1 MNAAPT
7 HVAFDGFTLERA
19 TGDLWKG
26 DMRRRLQQQPLQI
39 LDELLAAPG
48 QLVTRERLI
57 ARLWP
62 KGVVDFDTGLNTAM
76 RKLRLALGDDSNRPR
91 YIETLPRKGYRFI
104 ARFEAVEA
112 PPNEV
117 PAAAGAASVKKP
129 AAAPAAPTRDRAAV
143 GARARP
149 RRLWTAA
156 IASLGCAALL
166 TAWIAGRSSASS
178 SPSSAGSSAVA
189 RDGPPSLAY
198 DLYLAASARQTEISP
213 FEGAEPRRR
222 VLELLDRALAID
234 PSFAPAY
241 VVRARTNLD
250 CFISNSDVTDEL
262 LAAIRRDLQ
271 KARELSGN
279 NLIGADVQSLYA
291 ALVDM
296 DPERGLR
303 LADAVANDPLVQ
315 QSKAMI
321 LMTLGRF
328 RESDEIFDR
337 FLALD
342 PANQRL
348 LRIEYSN
355 LLAERRG
362 TEALRLIDTLQR
374 VSPPGRNPWLLPRA
388 ASVDL
393 AGPSF
398 PELRDALRAPDP
410 DGERLLRLSA
420 GLGIMRT
427 ERRYG
432 EIRELLDSVHAES
445 MRVAPFTGALPGLGR
460 MPVAAL
466 RGWNDLLRGDAVA
479 AAANGREVF
488 DFVARQPATK
498 WNPWYRRM
506 LEAEAQVFSGNAAA
520 AVAAVQE
527 ALLVPSRRLVNRNL
541 QVYREYLAAITL
553 AWAGEHDRSV
563 ELLERLSTG
572 APSVE
577 PAVIA
582 RDPLLSTP
590 LQGTRAMSGFGPRSR
605 QRRIVRLIGVMLV
618 GKFGER
624 SRASGSPPR
633 QPLLE
638 TAASSSLQDRAA
650 RLRHGRAPIR
660 AAGGFQR
667 APAKRFCTTTN
678 LVVVAPDAAPA
689 SLSMSSRRPS
699 GATSYCRTSCGVT
712 YRFRSSTLLGVPQR
726 KSDPVSIGSATSAVG
741 LKKYKVR
748 PSRAHFG
755 SSPPPAETCHLPPA
769 TSGNG
774 RT

>member
-1 MNAAPT
+1 MDTPTKTTNAAPT

-26 DMRRRLQQQPLQI
+26 GTRRRLPQQPLQI

-76 RKLRLALGDDSNRPR
+76 RKLRLALGDDPNQPR

-104 ARFEAVEA
+104 AHFEAVEA
-112 PPNEV
+112 PPNEA
-117 PAAAGAASVKKP
+117 PAIAAAASVMKS
-129 AAAPAAPTRDRAAV
+129 AAAPAAPTATKRPWD
-143 GARARP
+143 ARARS

-166 TAWIAGRSSASS
+166 IAWVAGRSS
-178 SPSSAGSSAVA
+178 SPSSVGASAVS

-198 DLYLAASARQTEISP
+198 DLYLAARARQTEISP
-213 FEGAEPRRR
+213 FEGVEPRRR

-234 PSFAPAY
+234 PSFAPIY
-241 VVRARTNLD
+241 VVRARTHLD
-250 CFISNSDVTDEL
+250 FFISNSDVSDEM
-262 LAAIRRDLQ
+262 LAAVRRDLQ

-279 NLIGADVQSLYA
+279 DLIGADVQSLYA

-303 LADAVANDPLVQ
+303 LADAVPNDPLVQ

-362 TEALRLIDTLQR
+362 TEALRLIDTLQQ
-374 VSPPGRNPWLLPRA
+374 VSPPGRNPWLLSRT
-388 ASVDL
+388 ASVDF

-398 PELRDALRAPDP
+398 SELRDALRAPDP
-410 DGERLLRLSA
+410 DGERLLQLSA
-420 GLGIMRT
+420 ELGIMRT

-432 EIRELLDSVHAES
+432 EIRDLLDGVQAES
-445 MRVAPFTGALPGLGR
+445 IRVAPFTGALPGLGR
-460 MPVAAL
+460 TPVAAL

-479 AAANGREVF
+479 AAANGRKVF

-527 ALLVPSRRLVNRNL
+527 ALRVPSPQLVNRNL

-563 ELLERLSTG
+563 EMLERLSTD

-590 LQGTRAMSGFGPRSR
+590 LQRNARY
-605 QRRIVRLIGVMLV
+605 
-618 GKFGER
+618 E
-624 SRASGSPPR
+624 
-633 QPLLE
+633 
-638 TAASSSLQDRAA
+638 
-650 RLRHGRAPIR
+650 RLRTA
-660 AAGGFQR
+660 
-667 APAKRFCTTTN
+667 
-678 LVVVAPDAAPA
+678 LDAEADSA
-689 SLSMSSRRPS
+689 FNRRNVSR
-699 GATSYCRTSCGVT
+699 
-712 YRFRSSTLLGVPQR
+712 
-726 KSDPVSIGSATSAVG
+726 
-741 LKKYKVR
+741 
-748 PSRAHFG
+748 
-755 SSPPPAETCHLPPA
+755 
-769 TSGNG
+769 
-774 RT
+774 